1 MMFFSKKLAVYP
13 LKNQDSV
20 STAAALEKIFKEDI
34 GLPLQVYNDEGGEFV
49 KHFAEKLKYYDVE
62 QKTSRTPPAFVERAI
77 RTVKE
82 KIEKR
87 QEALKIAKWQDALP
101 YVVKQYNDEEHT
113 TTGVTPNYA
122 ATAKYEDIV
131 KKNIQEKASF
141 NKKYEPIKEND
152 QVRVFKKPGKYSEF
166 GFDFDHYKP
175 GNERVQGFDADR
187 SSTRTYKLS
196 NIARPL
202 MRHELKLIRGSETP
216 VLVQR
221 RLGKKGALRY
231 KAA

>member
-1 MMFFSKKLAVYP
+1 MTFFSKKLAVYP

-20 STAAALEKIFKEDI
+20 STAAALEKIFNEDI

-101 YVVKQYNDEEHT
+101 YVVKQYNDTEHT

-122 ATAKYEDIV
+122 AIAKYEDVV
-131 KKNIQEKASF
+131 KKT
-141 NKKYEPIKEND
+141 
-152 QVRVFKKPGKYSEF
+152 FKKKLALTG
-166 GFDFDHYKP
+166 
-175 GNERVQGFDADR
+175 
-187 SSTRTYKLS
+187 STS
-196 NIARPL
+196 Q
-202 MRHELKLIRGSETP
+202 LKKTI
-216 VLVQR
+216 
-221 RLGKKGALRY
+221 K
-231 KAA
+231 

>member
-1 MMFFSKKLAVYP
+1 M
-13 LKNQDSV
+13 
-20 STAAALEKIFKEDI
+20 
-34 GLPLQVYNDEGGEFV
+34 
-49 KHFAEKLKYYDVE
+49 
-62 QKTSRTPPAFVERAI
+62 
-77 RTVKE
+77 
-82 KIEKR
+82 
-87 QEALKIAKWQDALP
+87 P

-122 ATAKYEDIV
+122 ATAKYEDVV

-141 NKKYEPIKEND
+141 NRKYEPIKEND
-152 QVRVFKKPGKYSEF
+152 QVRVFKKPWKYSEF
-166 GFDFDHYKP
+166 SFDYDHWKP

-187 SSTRTYKLS
+187 SGTRTYKLS

-221 RLGKKGALRY
+221 RLGKKAALRY
-231 KAA
+231 QVA